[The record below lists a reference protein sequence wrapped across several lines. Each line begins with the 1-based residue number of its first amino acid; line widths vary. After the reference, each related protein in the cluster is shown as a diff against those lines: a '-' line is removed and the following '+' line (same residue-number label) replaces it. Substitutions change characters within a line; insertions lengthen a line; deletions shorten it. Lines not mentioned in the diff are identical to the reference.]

1 MPQSNTEG
9 EGYAVFPIACIFSL
23 DLSTVFS
30 SVLHNKNYSTRLFYL
45 TLSKTDGNVYVKDN
59 NNGAQQETEKERLC
73 KEGDRKT

>member
-9 EGYAVFPIACIFSL
+9 EGYAVFSIACIFSL
-23 DLSTVFS
+23 HLSTVFS
-30 SVLHNKNYSTRLFYL
+30 SVLHNKNYSTGLLL

-73 KEGDRKT
+73 EEGDRKT